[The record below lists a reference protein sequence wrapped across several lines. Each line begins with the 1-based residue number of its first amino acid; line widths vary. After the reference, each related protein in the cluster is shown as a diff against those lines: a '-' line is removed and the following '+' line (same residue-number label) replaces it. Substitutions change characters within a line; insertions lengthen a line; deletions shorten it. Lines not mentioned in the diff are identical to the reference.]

1 MSRAV
6 LRFGKANAMARLT
19 LWRLNTEE
27 PARLEVALERVIAPY
42 LAHSPLTAVLV
53 RLGDA
58 TRAYLILHSCDGCK
72 SGRCV
77 PGCRADLLRRALRAE
92 RLGELVP
99 VPSGLAKRP
108 YRRLAY
114 AVPRKRAAVLT
125 ADLLAR
131 WPEARLVIQW
141 RRAGS
146 SGVACAAQLLVSAVG
161 PSPAA
166 ALRAQGWWALPV
178 LRTLWRR
185 STAPA
190 PLPFPLRSPW
200 GKPPFL
206 PLPSQASETTT
217 LPATIEPLTID
228 ALLTEWLT
236 TALEAPAA
244 FLAEHSTAQQVSS
257 TEETSDW
264 PVGPGALSP
273 SILATLVPQ
282 LLAEPSFRC
291 ERAGQSGITKGRLA
305 SLKHAKITEPTA
317 RALMVWFERAGVLAP
332 AASGGGPWRAPR
344 TFVTDDVAQI
354 AERLRATPLPS
365 ESDVRAAYG
374 GD

>member
-1 MSRAV
+1 MTCP
-6 LRFGKANAMARLT
+6 T
-19 LWRLNTEE
+19 LWRFDSVE
-27 PARLEVALERVIAPY
+27 PTLIETALPQVVNPY
-42 LAHSPLTAVLV
+42 LAHAPLTAVLV

-58 TRAYLILHSCDGCK
+58 TRAYLVLHSCDGCK
-72 SGRCV
+72 SLRCV

-92 RLGELVP
+92 RIGDLVP

-114 AVPRKRAAVLT
+114 AIPWKQAKVLD
-125 ADLLAR
+125 ADFLAR

-141 RRAGS
+141 RRAGR
-146 SGVACAAQLLVSAVG
+146 SGATGAAQLLIGAAG

-166 ALRAQGWWALPV
+166 ALRAQGWWALSV

-185 STAPA
+185 SPAPA
-190 PLPFPLRSPW
+190 PLPFPLTTSW
-200 GKPPFL
+200 GKRPFL
-206 PLPSQASETTT
+206 PLPSQASGTTT
-217 LPATIEPLTID
+217 VPATIEPLSID

-244 FLAEHSTAQQVSS
+244 LLAEHATTQQVSS
-257 TEETSDW
+257 TEEASDW
-264 PVGPGALSP
+264 PVGPAALSP

-282 LLAEPSFRC
+282 LLAEPSFRS

-305 SLKHAKITEPTA
+305 NLKHAQITEPTA
-317 RALMVWFERAGVLAP
+317 RALMVWFDRAGVLAP
-332 AASGGGPWRAPR
+332 PVGGGGPWRAPR
-344 TFVTDDVAQI
+344 TFAIDDVAQI
-354 AERLRATPLPS
+354 AERLRATPLPT
-365 ESDVRAAYG
+365 ESDIRAAYG